1 MFMSFQNNRKVSE
14 MYSHDNDIKIMI
26 KAKTNKTSIRY
37 MGCLFLGNNKI
48 QLRKIKSINLFSIM
62 LTDFKCHETNFYQC
76 ASQQCLE
83 RFKNNTELS
92 KDQN

>member
-1 MFMSFQNNRKVSE
+1 

-48 QLRKIKSINLFSIM
+48 
-62 LTDFKCHETNFYQC
+62 
-76 ASQQCLE
+76 
-83 RFKNNTELS
+83 
-92 KDQN
+92 